1 MKRILLVGLAV
12 LLGFACADLA
22 FADEAAGG
30 DKKWQPPP
38 KLPRA
43 VAEVVRAIAL
53 VIVGVAFGGIVL
65 LVRTIL
71 PPIARATDASVGRLT
86 TKRLFLVGLLPML
99 GAGLLARGLEQLGN
113 KVLLDGYGLLILL
126 PLCLLGVA
134 GLCGALPHLG
144 RSVLRT
150 ADREPSPL
158 GAGLAGG
165 LVLGLSAISTA
176 WEPLGVLVGILLVSW
191 CLGIGLGMLIRSR
204 NDAASPA

>member
-1 MKRILLVGLAV
+1 MRLVWIGLA
-12 LLGFACADLA
+12 LLITLLCADAAL
-22 FADEAAGG
+22 ADEAA
-30 DKKWQPPP
+30 DAQRWQPPP

-43 VAEVVRAIAL
+43 VAEVVRAVML

-71 PPIARATDASVGRLT
+71 PPLARATDASVARLT
-86 TKRLFLVGLLPML
+86 TKRLLLCGLLPL
-99 GAGLLARGLEQLGN
+99 IGAGLVARGLELMKNQIL
-113 KVLLDGYGLLILL
+113 VDGYSVLVLL

-144 RSVLRT
+144 RAVLRS
-150 ADREPSPL
+150 DREPSLL

-176 WEPLGVLVGILLVSW
+176 WEPLGVLVGILVASW
-191 CLGIGLGMLIRSR
+191 CLGIGLGVLIKGR
-204 NDAASPA
+204 NDAASAS